1 MKRAPRKRGT
11 DAELS
16 VASHSRDAKLSPVK
30 KLVFSLLTVGAF
42 FGLLEA
48 VLAGLGFEPP
58 LRDAD
63 PYVGFASNI
72 PLFVEEAGADGRA
85 WMVTAPNK
93 RRWFNEQRFPKTK
106 AAGTYRIFS
115 LGGSTTYGRPYDDR
129 GSFSGWLREFLPA
142 ADPSRNWE
150 VINAGGVSYASYR
163 LAVVMEELTR
173 YEPDL
178 FVIYTGHNEFL
189 ERRTYPTLIETP
201 PALTKAAG
209 LLSRTRI
216 WAAAQ
221 RIAGTPPAG
230 KHVGGRPV
238 LPSEVD
244 TVLAHSV
251 GPSEYTRDDEW
262 RRQVVEHFRFNL
274 NRMVGSAQS
283 AGARVLLV
291 VPASNLKDCSPFKS
305 EHAAGLSAV
314 GLSAAGL
321 SADEPGRF
329 ETLYRKGI
337 DAMNSGGTEAAL
349 AALEE
354 AAAIDNRYAEL
365 HYQRGLALQELE
377 RWDDAKAAF
386 QRAIDE
392 DICPLRAPSE
402 IKRVA
407 AEVATEQ
414 GVPLIDFA
422 QWTESR
428 APNGIPGA
436 DLFLDHVHPTL
447 EGHRHL
453 ALQLIETMQRDGI
466 LEPSVKW
473 NADAIEAAAR
483 RVGARVDSTAHGQS
497 LRNLARVFS
506 WTGQLDEARR
516 LAVQAL
522 EALGEDSETYSVLG
536 QIESVSGAPAEAE
549 RHFLRALE
557 LAPGNVDAR
566 TLLGIELVSQGRPEE
581 AVPHLRQVL
590 QADPNGADAHA
601 NLGLALASLGKPEQ
615 AIEHYEQALRLH
627 PAHTEA
633 HVNLGVELF
642 ARGRL
647 DEAIEHF
654 REALRLKPDY
664 ADAHANLGLAL
675 ASQGLADEAIDHY
688 GRALQLDPDHAE
700 AHYNL
705 ANALFSQG
713 KTAEAI
719 HHFREALRIKPDSAQ
734 AHYNL
739 GVALLS
745 ANGLPVDGLSA
756 DNAEKALDHL
766 RRAVAI
772 EPQLVETHPE
782 LRELLKPPRQRGRP
796 SGLRPC

>member
-1 MKRAPRKRGT
+1 MKRAPRKRDT

-16 VASHSRDAKLSPVK
+16 VVSHSRDAKLSPVK

-48 VLAGLGFEPP
+48 VLAGLGFEA
-58 LRDAD
+58 LLKDAD

-72 PLFVEEAGADGRA
+72 PLFVEQSVEQASADGPA
-85 WMVTAPNK
+85 WMATAPNK
-93 RRWFNEQRFPKTK
+93 RRWFNDQRFPKTK
-106 AAGTYRIFS
+106 PTATYRIFS

-142 ADPSRNWE
+142 ADPSRDWE

-189 ERRTYPTLIETP
+189 ERRTYPRLVHAP
-201 PALTKAAG
+201 PALTEAAG

-221 RIAGTPPAG
+221 RIAGTPPAAE
-230 KHVGGRPV
+230 HPGGRPV

-251 GPSEYTRDDEW
+251 GPSDYTRDDEW
-262 RRQVVEHFRFNL
+262 RSQVVEHFRFNL
-274 NRMVGSAQS
+274 NRMVDSAQS
-283 AGARVLLV
+283 AGARVVLV

-305 EHAAGLSAV
+305 EHAAGLSADEIERCEALRRQ
-314 GLSAAGL
+314 GIEAMSGQPAAALTALS
-321 SADEPGRF
+321 
-329 ETLYRKGI
+329 
-337 DAMNSGGTEAAL
+337 EAAS
-349 AALEE
+349 
-354 AAAIDNRYAEL
+354 IDDRHAEL
-365 HYQRGLALQELE
+365 HYQRGLALCELE
-377 RWDDAKAAF
+377 RWGAAKAAF
-386 QRAIDE
+386 QRAVDE

-402 IKRVA
+402 IKQAVM
-407 AEVATEQ
+407 EVAVER

-422 QWTESR
+422 RWSESQ
-428 APNGIPGA
+428 APKGIPGSG
-436 DLFLDHVHPTL
+436 LFLDHVHPTL
-447 EGHRHL
+447 EGHRQL
-453 ALQLIETMQRDGI
+453 ALQLIETMQNERV
-466 LEPSVKW
+466 LEPSPQW
-473 NADAIEAAAR
+473 NEDTIASASDRVEAR
-483 RVGARVDSTAHGQS
+483 IDSRAHGQS

-516 LAVQAL
+516 LATQAL

-549 RHFLRALE
+549 RHFQRAVE

-590 QADPNGADAHA
+590 RADPNGADAHA

-654 REALRLKPDY
+654 REALRLKPGY

-675 ASQGLADEAIDHY
+675 AAQGLADEAIDHY
-688 GRALQLDPDHAE
+688 SRALQLDPDHAE

-745 ANGLPVDGLSA
+745 VDGLSA
-756 DNAEKALDHL
+756 DDAEGALDHL

-772 EPQLVETHPE
+772 QPELVEAHSE
-782 LRELLKPPRQRGRP
+782 LRELLTSPR
-796 SGLRPC
+796 

>member
-1 MKRAPRKRGT
+1 MKRAPRKRGS
-11 DAELS
+11 DAGRA
-16 VASHSRDAKLSPVK
+16 VADRSQAAKLSPAK
-30 KLVFSLLTVGAF
+30 KLVFSLITIGAF

-58 LRDAD
+58 LKDAD

-72 PLFVEEAGADGRA
+72 PLFVEQPGADGRA

-93 RRWFNEQRFPKTK
+93 RRWFNDQRFPKTK
-106 AAGTYRIFS
+106 PTATYRIFS

-142 ADPSRNWE
+142 ADPSRDWE

-173 YEPDL
+173 YQPDL

-221 RIAGTPPAG
+221 RIAGTPPAAE
-230 KHVGGRPV
+230 HPGGRPV

-283 AGARVLLV
+283 VGARVLLV

-305 EHAAGLSAV
+305 EHAAGLSA
-314 GLSAAGL
+314 
-321 SADEPGRF
+321 DQTGRF
-329 ETLYRKGI
+329 EALYRKGI
-337 DAMNSGGTEAAL
+337 DAMDSGGTEAAL

-453 ALQLIETMQRDGI
+453 ALQLIETMEREGI
-466 LEPSVKW
+466 LEPSAQW
-473 NADAIEAAAR
+473 NEDAIEAAAQ
-483 RVGARVDSTAHGQS
+483 RVRARVDSTAHGQS

-506 WTGQLDEARR
+506 WTGQLDEAHR
-516 LAVQAL
+516 LATQAL

-549 RHFLRALE
+549 RHFLRAVE

-566 TLLGIELVSQGRPEE
+566 TLLGIELVSQGRSEE
-581 AVPHLRQVL
+581 AVPHLRQAL

-601 NLGLALASLGKPEQ
+601 NLGLALASLGQPEQ
-615 AIEHYEQALRLH
+615 AMEHYEQALRLH

-642 ARGRL
+642 ARGRP
-647 DEAIEHF
+647 DEAMEHF
-654 REALRLKPDY
+654 REALRLKPSY

-675 ASQGLADEAIDHY
+675 ASQCLADQAIEHY
-688 GRALQLDPDHAE
+688 NRTLQLDPDHAE

-705 ANALFSQG
+705 ANASFSQG
-713 KTAEAI
+713 NTTEAI
-719 HHFREALRIKPDSAQ
+719 HHYREALRIKPDSAQ

-745 ANGLPVDGLSA
+745 GDGLSA
-756 DNAEKALDHL
+756 DDTEGALDHL
-766 RRAVAI
+766 RRSVEI
-772 EPQLVETHPE
+772 DPQLVEAHPE
-782 LRELLKPPRQRGRP
+782 LRELLSPPR
-796 SGLRPC
+796 

>member
-1 MKRAPRKRGT
+1 MKRAPRKRGS
-11 DAELS
+11 DAGRA
-16 VASHSRDAKLSPVK
+16 VADRSQAAKLSPAK

-48 VLAGLGFEPP
+48 VLAGLGFEAP
-58 LRDAD
+58 LKDAD

-72 PLFVEEAGADGRA
+72 PLFVEQPGADGRA

-93 RRWFNEQRFPKTK
+93 RRWFNDQRFPKTK
-106 AAGTYRIFS
+106 PTATYRIFS

-142 ADPSRNWE
+142 ADPSRDWE

-189 ERRTYPTLIETP
+189 ERRTYPQLVETP
-201 PALTKAAG
+201 PALTEAAG

-221 RIAGTPPAG
+221 RIAGTPLAG
-230 KHVGGRPV
+230 KHAGGRPV

-251 GPSEYTRDDEW
+251 GPSDYTRDDEW
-262 RRQVVEHFRFNL
+262 RRQVIEHFRFNL
-274 NRMVGSAQS
+274 NRTVDSAQS
-283 AGARVLLV
+283 AGARVVLV

-305 EHAAGLSAV
+305 EHAAGLSAD
-314 GLSAAGL
+314 AT
-321 SADEPGRF
+321 GRF
-329 ETLYRKGI
+329 EALYRKGI
-337 DAMNSGGTEAAL
+337 DAMDSSRPEAAL
-349 AALEE
+349 ATLEE
-354 AAAIDNRYAEL
+354 ARSIDDRHAEV
-365 HYQRGLALQELE
+365 HYQRGLALYELE

-407 AEVATEQ
+407 AAVAAEQ

-453 ALQLIETMQRDGI
+453 ALQLIEAMQREGI
-466 LEPSVKW
+466 LEPSPAW
-473 NADAIEAAAR
+473 NETAIKEVSQ
-483 RVGARVDSTAHGQS
+483 RVEARVDSSAHGQS

-516 LAVQAL
+516 LATQAL
-522 EALGEDSETYSVLG
+522 EALGEDSETYSLLG

-549 RHFLRALE
+549 RHFQRAVE

-601 NLGLALASLGKPEQ
+601 NLGLAFASLGESDQ
-615 AIEHYEQALRLH
+615 AVEHYEQALRIH

-642 ARGRL
+642 ARGRP
-647 DEAIEHF
+647 DEAMEYF
-654 REALRLKPDY
+654 REALRLKPSY

-675 ASQGLADEAIDHY
+675 ASQGLADQAIEHY
-688 GRALQLDPDHAE
+688 KRALQLDPDHAE

-705 ANALFSQG
+705 ANASFSQG
-713 KTAEAI
+713 NTTEAI
-719 HHFREALRIKPDSAQ
+719 YHFREALRIKLDSAQ

-745 ANGLPVDGLSA
+745 VDGLSA
-756 DNAEKALDHL
+756 DDAEEALGHL
-766 RRAVAI
+766 RQAVAI
-772 EPQLVETHPE
+772 QPELVETHPE
-782 LRELLKPPRQRGRP
+782 LRELLTSP
-796 SGLRPC
+796 